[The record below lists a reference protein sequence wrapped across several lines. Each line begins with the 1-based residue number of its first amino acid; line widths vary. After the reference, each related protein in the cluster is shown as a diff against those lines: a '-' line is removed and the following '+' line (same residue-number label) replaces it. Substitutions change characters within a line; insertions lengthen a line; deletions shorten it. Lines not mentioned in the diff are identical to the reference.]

1 MLVGVHMGWQPSFE
15 EDQERGQGTERGE
28 RVSKVRFGSTGHEY
42 EVIEEGD
49 SNCWCMTQ
57 HNKHRYSIIDEMTG
71 VSIITTLE
79 ADCCGR
85 ILRRETRFGGNE

>member
-1 MLVGVHMGWQPSFE
+1 MAEAFNAVWKVIKES
-15 EDQERGQGTERGE
+15 R
-28 RVSKVRFGSTGHEY
+28 KVRFGSTGHEY

-49 SNCWCMTQ
+49 PNCWCMTQ

-85 ILRRETRFGGNE
+85 ILRREKKFKGRFA